1 MDNKF
6 LLFRKSILA
15 GVFISLGCIAN
26 LKVGGYLGAFLFS
39 FGLLSVVLYS
49 VPLFTG
55 KAGFCTTKG
64 DIKNLP
70 FILIGNLVGVAILAF
85 CSYFCFPDL
94 IPKAQ
99 KIVSLRMQ
107 ASWGSA
113 MWASVLCGF
122 VMTTIVQFARK
133 QENHVLDSA
142 RKQDLSLKQEG
153 TRNFLILLL
162 GIPLFI
168 LSGYWHCIADA
179 FYYSVSGI
187 FTPSLLL
194 VYSLTVIG
202 NYLGCNLYNLIVNSS
217 LLFSDE

>member
-1 MDNKF
+1 MIRKSF
-6 LLFRKSILA
+6 LFRKSILA
-15 GVFISLGCIAN
+15 GLFISLGCIAN

-55 KAGFCTTKG
+55 RAGFCTTKE
-64 DIKNLP
+64 DLKNLP
-70 FILIGNLVGVAILAF
+70 LTLIGNLVGVVILAL
-85 CSYFCFPDL
+85 CSYFCFPEL

-99 KIVSLRMQ
+99 KIVSFRMQ
-107 ASWGSA
+107 SSFGTALLS
-113 MWASVLCGF
+113 SVLCGF

-133 QENHVLDSA
+133 QENKVLGFA
-142 RKQDLSLKQEG
+142 RKQEDA
-153 TRNFLILLL
+153 RNFLILLL

-194 VYSLTVIG
+194 VYPLTVLG
-202 NYLGCNLYNLIVNSS
+202 NYLGCNLYNLIVNGS
-217 LLFSDE
+217 LIISEE